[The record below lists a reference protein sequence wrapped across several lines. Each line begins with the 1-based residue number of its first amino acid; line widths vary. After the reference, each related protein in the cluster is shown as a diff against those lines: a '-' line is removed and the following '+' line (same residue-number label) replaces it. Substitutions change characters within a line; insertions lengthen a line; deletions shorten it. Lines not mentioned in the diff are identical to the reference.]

1 MRQERDKQIVIILVG
16 LIVSTLAA
24 FFITKGGLLAGIL
37 IITVVIS
44 VFIVTVILTRFDT
57 GIYILLF
64 LGSTMFLVDRLIVLP
79 IPLGVI
85 YDAVIV
91 LTFFAVFLN
100 SKRKNN
106 WTFFNNSITFV
117 FILITAYQLL
127 QFFNPNAV
135 SKIGWLVSMRNNTSF
150 LLYIIFFQFF
160 FLLRNIKI
168 FTITWMV
175 LGLAVSFY
183 GIYQEIFGLSNF
195 EWQWIYRVPDRI
207 NLYFIWGKMR
217 KFSFLSD
224 PSSYGLFTAFCG
236 LATLAMAF
244 GPYKWHQ
251 RFFLTITS
259 FLMFMAMS
267 FSGTRTA
274 YAMVA
279 VGIVFL
285 ILLNLNNA
293 KMVLF
298 TFVLILGV
306 GVVFFGPFYG
316 GTINR
321 IRSTFNP
328 SEDASMAVRDNKRI
342 RLQSY
347 IQSHPIGGGLYT
359 TGANGLRYSN
369 GHTLAQGW
377 DPDSGYLLT
386 ALEMGWIGLIIFM
399 GFFFIV
405 LFKGIVGYFAVQ
417 DPMLKNYLLVYIVP
431 LFALSVAHFTQDAM
445 FQKPVNLIVIAAYA
459 LVVRIS
465 SNLLTPNYK

>member
-1 MRQERDKQIVIILVG
+1 MIKEQKRQLLIILVG
-16 LIVSTLAA
+16 VLLSVLAA
-24 FFITKGGLLAGIL
+24 YSITKGGVLTGSL
-37 IITVVIS
+37 IIIAVVS
-44 VFIVTVILTRFDT
+44 ALVLVAVIVKFDT
-57 GIYILLF
+57 GIYLLLF
-64 LGSTMFLVDRLIVLP
+64 LGSFMFLVDRVIVLP
-79 IPLGVI
+79 IPLGIV
-85 YDAVIV
+85 YDALVA

-100 SKRKNN
+100 PKRENN
-106 WTFFNNSITFV
+106 WTLFNNPITFA
-117 FILITAYQLL
+117 FIIITAYQLL

-135 SKIGWLVSMRNNTSF
+135 SKVGWLVSMRNNTSF

-160 FLLRNIKI
+160 FLFRNVRV
-168 FTITWMV
+168 FTLTWLI
-175 LGLAVSFY
+175 LGLVVALY
-183 GIYQEIFGLSNF
+183 GIYQEIFGLTNF

-207 NLYFIWGKMR
+207 NLYFIWGRMR

-236 LATLAMAF
+236 LASLAMAF
-244 GPYKWHQ
+244 GPYRWYY
-251 RFFLTITS
+251 RLFMLGSSVT
-259 FLMFMAMS
+259 MFVAMS

-279 VGIVFL
+279 VGVVLL

-293 KMVLF
+293 KVVLF
-298 TFVLILGV
+298 SFVLILGI

-347 IQSHPIGGGLYT
+347 VQSHPIGGGLYT
-359 TGANGLRYSN
+359 TGANGLRYSR

-405 LFKGIVGYFAVQ
+405 LYKGIDGYFTVQ

-445 FQKPVNLIVIAAYA
+445 FQKPVNLIVIATYA

-465 SNLLTPNYK
+465 SNVLTPNYK

>member
-1 MRQERDKQIVIILVG
+1 MIKEQKRQLLIILVG
-16 LIVSTLAA
+16 VLLSVLAA
-24 FFITKGGLLAGIL
+24 YSITKGGVLTGSL
-37 IITVVIS
+37 IIIAVVS
-44 VFIVTVILTRFDT
+44 ALVLVAVIVKFDT
-57 GIYILLF
+57 GIYLLLF
-64 LGSTMFLVDRLIVLP
+64 LGSFMFLVDRVIVLP
-79 IPLGVI
+79 IPLGIV
-85 YDAVIV
+85 YDALVA

-100 SKRKNN
+100 PKRENN
-106 WTFFNNSITFV
+106 WTLFNNPITFA
-117 FILITAYQLL
+117 FIIITAYQLL

-135 SKIGWLVSMRNNTSF
+135 SKVGWLVSMRNNTSF

-160 FLLRNIKI
+160 FLFRNVRV
-168 FTITWMV
+168 FTLTWLI
-175 LGLAVSFY
+175 LGLVVALY
-183 GIYQEIFGLSNF
+183 GIYQEIFGLTNF

-207 NLYFIWGKMR
+207 NLYFIWGRMR

-236 LATLAMAF
+236 LASLAMAF
-244 GPYKWHQ
+244 GSYRWYY
-251 RFFLTITS
+251 RLFMLGSSVT
-259 FLMFMAMS
+259 MFVAMS

-279 VGIVFL
+279 VGVVLL

-293 KMVLF
+293 KVVLF
-298 TFVLILGV
+298 SFVLILGI

-347 IQSHPIGGGLYT
+347 VQSHPIGGGLYT
-359 TGANGLRYSN
+359 TGANGLRYSR

-405 LFKGIVGYFAVQ
+405 LYKGIDGYFTVQ

-445 FQKPVNLIVIAAYA
+445 FQKPVNLIVIATYA

-465 SNLLTPNYK
+465 SNVLTPKL